1 MPTALCPCFAFP
13 FLGSMCVTGA
23 IKTVSCCRV
32 KKWTPTTW
40 NYLNHSTVDPALMW
54 NTISQFVMQR
64 GRRCRHQASPK
75 KRKKEVVCIEK
86 VEAGCTH
93 HSGVAAT
100 RRKIDKILH
109 NDKRTYLILDA
120 LIPFSIPKL
129 KQKVVFYPQCI
140 CTVEIC
146 SWVPG
151 LLSVWKALPR
161 LKQLLEE
168 REKPHI
174 AASHK
179 TLQ

>member
-1 MPTALCPCFAFP
+1 MDPNNMKLPKP
-13 FLGSMCVTGA
+13 LDSRSGPH
-23 IKTVSCCRV
+23 V
-32 KKWTPTTW
+32 KHNQPIRNAAW
-40 NYLNHSTVDPALMW
+40 
-54 NTISQFVMQR
+54 
-64 GRRCRHQASPK
+64 SPLPSSSVPKKKK

-146 SWVPG
+146 S
-151 LLSVWKALPR
+151 
-161 LKQLLEE
+161 
-168 REKPHI
+168 
-174 AASHK
+174 
-179 TLQ
+179 